1 MPNGDPLL
9 DALFDCEARLTAWLS
24 ESTDHAELFHHDPLA
39 AIRAANTGMDESL
52 LLNLQQTMTGIALKL
67 KAG

>member
-9 DALFDCEARLTAWLS
+9 QALFDCEARLTEWLN
-24 ESTDHAELFHHDPLA
+24 ESTENAQLFHRDPLA

-52 LLNLQQTMTGIALKL
+52 LLNLQETITGIALKL

>member
-9 DALFDCEARLTAWLS
+9 EALFDCEARLTAWLC
-24 ESTDHAELFHHDPLA
+24 ESRDHAELFHRDPLA

-52 LLNLQQTMTGIALKL
+52 LMNLEETMTGIALKL